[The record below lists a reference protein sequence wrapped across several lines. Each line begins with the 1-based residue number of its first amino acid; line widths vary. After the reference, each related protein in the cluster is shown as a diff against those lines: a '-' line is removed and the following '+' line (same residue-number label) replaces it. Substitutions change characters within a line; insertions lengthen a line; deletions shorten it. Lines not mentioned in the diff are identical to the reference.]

1 MQNVTWTRLW
11 LSTDFTLELGK
22 CIYETNFGWKKF
34 KKVVKF
40 LTIFWD
46 VLWPRSDHLILVML
60 YNPGSK

>member
-1 MQNVTWTRLW
+1 MQNVTWTSLL

-22 CIYETNFGWKKF
+22 GIYEMKFGWKKF

-46 VLWPRSDHLILVML
+46 VFWPSTDHLILVML
-60 YNPGSK
+60 NNPRSK